1 MTVLWMGAAY
11 SSCFVLRRVVALSS
25 SFATRSATSSTTL
38 RTISTCGST
47 QNHVPSSLG
56 LRAAAVRTKIMIS
69 ASCIGNKNYQCS
81 IRQPK
86 AAVCLSTYLASSWSS
101 SSSSSSS
108 PPPNTNR
115 HRLNLKLSSSS
126 SSSSTS
132 SPSINED
139 ISSGNSN
146 TAEVARIPRGD
157 VSGLDART
165 VVEHLDMVLSH
176 LRSRHASAETILA
189 AKEIASLNEQRVVLI
204 RDRDRALQIRK
215 EQSAIVGRLMRD
227 KNSSNKSANATTSTH
242 VDGGQISHLLE
253 EAKSLSNAAANDAS
267 RAEEELARIERTMED
282 LLLCIPNILDD
293 VVPEGKDDTENE
305 IVEEWGDIH
314 ALPKELGWEVNGD
327 KTTTTVSPK
336 WHDDVALGL
345 TKHGWLADQA
355 VKISGA
361 RFMALGGVVARLER
375 ALSQFFLDLHTTRHG
390 YTELSVPYIV
400 SRSTL
405 EGTSQLPKF
414 EDDLFKI
421 ESHTCNGED
430 AFLIPT
436 AEVPVTNL
444 YRDTILDEADLPLS
458 FTALTPCFRAEAGS
472 YGRDTRGLVRTHQFH
487 KVELVKITRPEDSDA
502 EHESLTRHAQACLEA
517 LKLPYRKV
525 RLCSGDIGF
534 SARHC
539 YDLEVWLPGQGVYK
553 EISSCSNTGDFQAK
567 RMGLRYRPSSTL
579 EDGDAKTKK
588 QGGGGGGGAAAKKVK
603 PRPCHTINGSGL
615 AVGRALVAVLENYQ
629 KPDGSVVVP
638 EVLRPYMGGLEIL
651 KVSV

>member
-1 MTVLWMGAAY
+1 MLPKGSHNVIMIVLWMGAAY
-11 SSCFVLRRVVALSS
+11 SSCVVRRVVALSS
-25 SFATRSATSSTTL
+25 SIPTRSTTSISSTT
-38 RTISTCGST
+38 
-47 QNHVPSSLG
+47 QNHLKSFDVG
-56 LRAAAVRTKIMIS
+56 AARSKFMIS
-69 ASCIGNKNYQCS
+69 AFLNGSKK
-81 IRQPK
+81 RQNLTRRPK
-86 AAVCLSTYLASSWSS
+86 SFWLSTSLASSSSSNAPVPKKQPLNLRMSS

-108 PPPNTNR
+108 
-115 HRLNLKLSSSS
+115 
-126 SSSSTS
+126 
-132 SPSINED
+132 
-139 ISSGNSN
+139 N
-146 TAEVARIPRGD
+146 TAEVAQPYVETGSGRSRIPRGD
-157 VSGLDART
+157 VSGLDARV

-176 LRSRHASAETILA
+176 LRSRHASEETIRA
-189 AKEIASLNEQRVVLI
+189 AKEIVSLNELRVKLI

-215 EQSAIVGRLMRD
+215 EQSAIVGRLMR
-227 KNSSNKSANATTSTH
+227 NKGSTTTTNGD
-242 VDGGQISHLLE
+242 DGQENHLLE
-253 EAKSLSNAAANDAS
+253 ESKRLSNVAANDAS

-282 LLLCIPNILDD
+282 LLLCLPNILDD

-314 ALPKELGWEVNGD
+314 ALPKELGWEMTGANMA
-327 KTTTTVSPK
+327 TYSPK

-345 TKHGWLADQA
+345 TKDGWLADQA
-355 VKISGA
+355 VKMSGA
-361 RFMALGGVVARLER
+361 RFIALGGVVAQLER
-375 ALSQFFLDLHTTRHG
+375 ALSQFFLDLHTTQHG

-414 EDDLFKI
+414 EEDLFKI

-436 AEVPVTNL
+436 AEVPVTSL
-444 YRDTILDEADLPLS
+444 YRDTILDESDLPLS
-458 FTALTPCFRAEAGS
+458 YTALTPCFRAEAGS

-502 EHESLTRHAQACLEA
+502 EHEALTRHAQACLEA
-517 LKLPYRKV
+517 LKLPYRKI

-567 RMGLRYRPSSTL
+567 RMGLRYRPSSS
-579 EDGDAKTKK
+579 EGARKVDDGDAKTKK
-588 QGGGGGGGAAAKKVK
+588 QGGGGATAAAKKVK

-651 KVSV
+651 KVTV